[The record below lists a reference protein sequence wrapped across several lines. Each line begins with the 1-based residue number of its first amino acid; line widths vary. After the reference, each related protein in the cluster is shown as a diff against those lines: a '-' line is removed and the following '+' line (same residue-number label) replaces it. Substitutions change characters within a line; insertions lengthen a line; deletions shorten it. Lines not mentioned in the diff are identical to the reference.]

1 MIELISFDNLN
12 DFSFIWE
19 DKVFCK
25 PSELFVNTETK
36 EAHL

>member
-12 DFSFIWE
+12 DLSFIWE
-19 DKVFCK
+19 DEIFCK
-25 PSELFVNTETK
+25 PSKLFVDTETK